1 MTTDIWLSV
10 QDAAFL
16 AHRKPGT
23 IYAWI
28 EKGHLRKRIG
38 PNGVIQVRGFEVMEA
53 ESKVRPGRP
62 AGTARPQSAT
72 RRPEGLALIMKT
84 GEDVYRQSRTTPK
97 GPST

>member
-1 MTTDIWLSV
+1 MTTDIWLSI
-10 QDAAFL
+10 QEAAVL

-28 EKGHLRKRIG
+28 KRGHLRKRIG
-38 PNGVIQVRGFEVMEA
+38 TNGVIQVLGLEVIEA

-72 RRPEGLALIMKT
+72 RRPEGLAIIMKT
-84 GEDVYRQSRTTPK
+84 GEDVYRQSKTTPD
-97 GPST
+97 GLST